1 MGKDVDNAGAWKI
14 WEPSG
19 GGGLPYLP
27 HPLDNLLLRG
37 SRFPTL
43 TTSLPLG
50 FFPDGTGK
58 KDGATI
64 CIEKN
69 NFKVNGVALR
79 HVGIPLS
86 LWGLLPTI
94 IIL

>member
-64 CIEKN
+64 CIERK
-69 NFKVNGVALR
+69 
-79 HVGIPLS
+79 
-86 LWGLLPTI
+86 
-94 IIL
+94 IILRLTGLRYAMSAFH